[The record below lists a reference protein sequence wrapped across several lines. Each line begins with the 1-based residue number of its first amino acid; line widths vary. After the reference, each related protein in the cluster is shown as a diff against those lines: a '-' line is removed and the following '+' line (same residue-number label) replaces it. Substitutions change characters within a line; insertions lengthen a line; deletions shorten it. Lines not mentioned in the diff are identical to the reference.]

1 MVDPLESL
9 ARLGAQKMLQAA
21 LEQEVEDYLERGRY
35 ARNGTPKG
43 YRSGYLP
50 ERKITLAQRRRTDQ
64 STACER

>member
-43 YRSGYLP
+43 YRSGYICP
-50 ERKITLAQRRRTDQ
+50 NARSRWAAAAYRSKYRV
-64 STACER
+64 